1 MGWVAL
7 IVLGAGAMAT
17 LVLLR
22 VGRPLWSLVGAG
34 LMLGG
39 AGYALQ
45 GSPTLRAEPARPAGQ
60 VVADDPELAMLRGQ
74 MFGRFTADDAYAV
87 ASDALARAGDR
98 HAAAAVLLGGLHA
111 LPRSV
116 ALWTAF
122 GGALAQQDGDTVSP
136 PALFAFQQAMRLSPT
151 HPAPPFFLGL
161 AYVRAGDFA
170 SARAAWAR
178 ALALTPA
185 RVSYRIDIAQRL
197 ALLDRY
203 LAATPR

>member
-1 MGWVAL
+1 MGWVML
-7 IVLGAGAMAT
+7 VLLGGAAMAA

-34 LMLGG
+34 LMLGA

-45 GSPTLRAEPARPAGQ
+45 GSPTLPASRAMPTARTT
-60 VVADDPELAMLRGQ
+60 ADDPELTLLRDRML
-74 MFGRFTADDAYAV
+74 GRYTADDAYLV
-87 ASDALARAGDR
+87 ASDAIARSGDR
-98 HAAAAVLLGGLHA
+98 HAAASVLLGGLHA
-111 LPRSV
+111 LPHSV

-122 GGALAQQDGDTVSP
+122 GTALAANDGTVSP
-136 PALFAFQQAMRLSPT
+136 PALFAFQQAARLAPR

-170 SARAAWAR
+170 AARPAWAR
-178 ALALTPA
+178 ALARSPVDA
-185 RVSYRIDIAQRL
+185 PYRDGIAQRL

-203 LAATPR
+203 LAGAGR